1 MDLQNA
7 KQRSSK
13 DPKCLAVDLGAG
25 SGRIVLGK
33 ISDGRWELS
42 EVGRFRTPTLQG
54 SDCPYHRWDLDGVIY
69 EIGRF
74 VPQVVASRKPASIGI
89 DSWGVD
95 YVLLD
100 DKLQP
105 VGVPVCYR
113 DKRTTGKMESIQKS
127 IARDEIYRRTGI
139 QFLPF
144 NTLYQLATSI
154 EQEPAWMQAARHF
167 LMIPDYLHFRFCGA
181 LSNEYT
187 NATTTQLCDL
197 SGEWDSVLMDAIG
210 LKHSLMRQPIPAG
223 TVLGQGTGIA
233 AGLKVIAPATHDTA
247 SAVAGTPLEDSSE
260 AYISSGTWSLM
271 GIESATPLATSE
283 ALAMN
288 FTNEGGFER
297 RFRVL
302 KNIMGMWPI
311 QKICEEQRISD
322 FSGLVRQ
329 AEESEPWRSIIDIND
344 PQFLNPSSMTEA
356 ILQYCRDSHQ
366 PIPATLAEFARCIF
380 DSLALSYKSV
390 REQIEI
396 LRGQKLSRIRI
407 VGGGCQNHLLNQLCA
422 DACGLAVIAGPIEA
436 SALGNLSAQLIALGE
451 LENLSAARALIPES
465 FELKEYQPKAAIPSA
480 VSERFVD
487 LIASRE
493 MKGETCA

>member
-1 MDLQNA
+1 MDRRYEKL
-7 KQRSSK
+7 RSSRN
-13 DPKCLAVDLGAG
+13 PKCLAVDLGAG
-25 SGRIVLGK
+25 SGRIVLGE
-33 ISDGRWELS
+33 ISGGRWELS
-42 EVGRFRTPTLQG
+42 EVGRFQTPTAQD
-54 SDCPYHRWDLDGVIY
+54 SESTYQRWDLDGVIH
-69 EIGRF
+69 ELGQF
-74 VPQVVASRKPASIGI
+74 VPQVVASRQPVSIGI

-95 YVLLD
+95 YVFLD

-113 DKRTTGKMESIQKS
+113 DRRTTGKMESIQKS

-144 NTLYQLATSI
+144 NTLYQLAACI
-154 EQEPAWMQAARHF
+154 EQEPAWMQAAHHF

-187 NATTTQLCDL
+187 NATTTQMCDL
-197 SGEWDSVLMDAIG
+197 SGKWDSVLMDAIG
-210 LKHSLMRQPIPAG
+210 LQHSLMQDPIPAG
-223 TVLGQGTGIA
+223 TVLGHGTGIA

-271 GIESATPLATSE
+271 GIESATPLATGE

-311 QKICEEQRISD
+311 QKICEERRISD
-322 FSGLVRQ
+322 FAGLVGQ
-329 AEESEPWRSIIDIND
+329 AEESEPWRSIIEIND
-344 PQFLNPSSMTEA
+344 PRFLNPPSMTEA
-356 ILQYCRDSHQ
+356 IQQYCRESNQ
-366 PIPATLAEFARCIF
+366 PLPATLAEFARCIF

-390 REQIEI
+390 KEQIEF
-396 LRGQKLSRIRI
+396 LRGQKLSKIRI

-451 LENLSAARALIPES
+451 LENLSAARALIPQS
-465 FELKEYQPKAAIPSA
+465 FELKEYQPKAVIPST
-480 VSERFVD
+480 VLERFVD
-487 LIASRE
+487 LFAARE
-493 MKGETCA
+493 LKGETCA